1 MGCTCSASQD
11 CTCCSSCNLSSGDSY
26 LKVSLGLGNLQ
37 EGPRGSGDLVWG
49 EREVFEARYEAAAEV
64 FEGPLVEQEVVFE
77 GPDAL

>member
-1 MGCTCSASQD
+1 M
-11 CTCCSSCNLSSGDSY
+11 
-26 LKVSLGLGNLQ
+26 GNLQ

-77 GPDAL
+77 GPDVL